1 MTLRMYWFL
10 PLHGD
15 GRDLAEG
22 RVGNGQRRER
32 RRDTDLNYLA
42 QVARAAEG
50 QGFDGVLAPFGLF
63 CEDPWLVCSALAAH
77 TERLRFMIALR
88 PGLTAP
94 TLVAQMSATF
104 QRISGGRLLLNVVTG
119 GDPQEQRRYG
129 DFLDHAS
136 RYDRTEEFLAVLRSL
151 WRGRTDFEGDHFTVA
166 GGKVMRPPDTWPR
179 VFLGGSSEAAMRVA
193 SRHADVYL
201 CWAEPIP
208 QLRAQLARVREQAA
222 ATAPDRALEF
232 GTRLHIISR
241 DRAEDAW
248 AVANSVL
255 EHLDPEQI
263 RDARQRMSTADSV
276 GQRRMAALHD
286 GDASSL
292 EVAPN
297 LWTGFSLIRQGPGL
311 TLVGSHTEVAD
322 RITELHEAGVEHLIL
337 SGQPHLE
344 EAYWV
349 GEGVLPLLRERGV
362 LGTAEAAEPVA
373 VAGGGA

>member
-15 GRDLAEG
+15 GRDLMESPDG
-22 RVGNGQRRER
+22 DKQR
-32 RRDTDLNYLA
+32 RRDIDLNYLV

-50 QGFDGVLAPFGLF
+50 QGFHGVLTPFGLF
-63 CEDPWLVCSALAAH
+63 CEDPWIVASALAMH
-77 TERLRFMIALR
+77 TERLRYMVALR
-88 PGLTAP
+88 PGLMSP

-104 QRISGGRLLLNVVTG
+104 QRLSGGRLQLNVVTG
-119 GDPQEQRRYG
+119 GDPEEQRRYG
-129 DFLDHAS
+129 DWLDHAS
-136 RYDRTEEFLAVLRSL
+136 RYARTDEFLTVLRSL
-151 WRGRTDFEGDHFTVA
+151 WQGRVDFSGEHFNIA
-166 GGKVMRPPDTWPR
+166 GGRVVRPPDAWPEIF
-179 VFLGGSSEAAMRVA
+179 VGGSSEAAVRVA

-208 QLRAQLARVREQAA
+208 RLIAQLARARDQGA
-222 ATAPDRALEF
+222 DRALEF

-241 DRAEDAW
+241 DNAEDAW
-248 AVANSVL
+248 AIANGVL
-255 EHLDPEQI
+255 KHLDPAKVAAAQ
-263 RDARQRMSTADSV
+263 ARMAASDSE
-276 GQRRMAALHD
+276 GQRRMAAMHG
-286 GDASSL
+286 GDAAKL

-297 LWTGFSLIRQGPGL
+297 MWTGFGLIRQGPGI

-322 RITELHEAGVEHLIL
+322 RITEMHEAGVRHLIL

-362 LGTAEAAEPVA
+362 LDAAEPELVG
-373 VAGGGA
+373 VR